1 MLLFVAQ
8 QFLVPFASVIIGL
21 LFLEPFSPRG
31 GEVGLQWPK
40 SILYTYPGLVGFLY
54 AFAVNAKWRD
64 TARSGQWI
72 WIIPSL
78 FWVHDVFSPGSHMPL
93 SERFAVA
100 FAPSG
105 GTEGLPLLQ
114 SVGTF
119 ACVCYSIQML
129 ILNRRR
135 HKVDKISTESTRM

>member
-1 MLLFVAQ
+1 
-8 QFLVPFASVIIGL
+8 IGL
-21 LFLEPFSPRG
+21 LFLEPFSPRS

-72 WIIPSL
+72 WITPSM
-78 FWVHDVFSPGSHMPL
+78 FWVHDVFLLGGSMPV
-93 SERFAVA
+93 SVSIASA
-100 FAPSG
+100 FTPSG
-105 GTEGLPLLQ
+105 GTEGLILIQ
-114 SVGTF
+114 TIGTF

-135 HKVDKISTESTRM
+135 HKVDK